1 MKQLRYL
8 AIVVFLFLITAATAV
23 ATTPYTRSDPQL
35 YTIQIRYQVEN
46 RSSQPSTNITLTLPA
61 IYPDSFSNQHV
72 LASRWNRLP
81 SQIVRDVQG
90 NATATVII
98 PRLEA
103 GARTEVVQ
111 EYLVSNFGIAFNL
124 GVPAG
129 PFPAPHPS
137 YLQPEEKI
145 ESNHAEIT
153 GKASTVT
160 AGKNTAEEKAQA
172 IFAFVQQYMSYN
184 PAYGNRGAL
193 SALYNRSGVCED
205 YAALFVALCRA
216 SGVPARLVSGH
227 GSDQSSGSFVGHMWA
242 EFFLPSYGWVPVE
255 PTVVSQ
261 QVPWQYFAALPS
273 AYRHIPF
280 SLNSSRW
287 QWSWQ
292 GGKVDVSANTTIRAG
307 LFIPLFTDIQ
317 GHWAQKSIEELN
329 LRGMIPSEQGLFKPS
344 QALTRAE
351 AAKLLVLARG
361 LTPVYGA
368 SSFPDVKTGDLLHPY
383 IQAAAQARLFGGF
396 EDGTFRPNAPITREQ
411 LAVVLARSLGFNGGS
426 LPQGA
431 ELQFA
436 DKASIAS
443 WALPGVTYSVG
454 IKLFVGDEQNRFRPK
469 DLCSRAE
476 AAALIHRYINQYGQ

>member
-172 IFAFVQQYMSYN
+172 IFCDPCGPVYPTLYRYPGPLGAKIH
-184 PAYGNRGAL
+184 RGA
-193 SALYNRSGVCED
+193 E
-205 YAALFVALCRA
+205 
-216 SGVPARLVSGH
+216 PAGDDPQR
-227 GSDQSSGSFVGHMWA
+227 
-242 EFFLPSYGWVPVE
+242 
-255 PTVVSQ
+255 T
-261 QVPWQYFAALPS
+261 
-273 AYRHIPF
+273 
-280 SLNSSRW
+280 
-287 QWSWQ
+287 
-292 GGKVDVSANTTIRAG
+292 
-307 LFIPLFTDIQ
+307 
-317 GHWAQKSIEELN
+317 
-329 LRGMIPSEQGLFKPS
+329 
-344 QALTRAE
+344 
-351 AAKLLVLARG
+351 
-361 LTPVYGA
+361 GA
-368 SSFPDVKTGDLLHPY
+368 V
-383 IQAAAQARLFGGF
+383 
-396 EDGTFRPNAPITREQ
+396 
-411 LAVVLARSLGFNGGS
+411 
-426 LPQGA
+426 
-431 ELQFA
+431 
-436 DKASIAS
+436 
-443 WALPGVTYSVG
+443 
-454 IKLFVGDEQNRFRPK
+454 
-469 DLCSRAE
+469 
-476 AAALIHRYINQYGQ
+476 